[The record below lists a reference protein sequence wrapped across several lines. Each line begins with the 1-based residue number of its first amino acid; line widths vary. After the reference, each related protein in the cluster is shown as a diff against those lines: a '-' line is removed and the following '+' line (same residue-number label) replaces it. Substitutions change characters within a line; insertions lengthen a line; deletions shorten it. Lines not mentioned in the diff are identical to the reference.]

1 MSNLIVLGFDDENKA
16 DEVLLELLRNEK
28 IYKINMEDAAIVV
41 RKDDGQMLVKHA
53 HPLVTAMAARG
64 SFWGLLVGMLLL
76 NPLAG
81 VVAGGAIGAAVG
93 SLEHVGI
100 EDDFIKDLGQKAQP
114 GGSIL
119 FIMEHEATPSSVFH
133 ELKKFDAKVLKT
145 TFGYASEQKLRQ
157 ALEHKK

>member
-1 MSNLIVLGFDDENKA
+1 MSNLIVLGFDEENKA
-16 DEVLLELLRNEK
+16 DEVLTELLRNEK
-28 IYKINMEDAAIVV
+28 IYKLNMEDAAVV
-41 RKDDGQMLVKHA
+41 IRKKDGQIFIKHA
-53 HPLVTAMAARG
+53 HPLMTAMAARG

-100 EDDFIKDLGQKAQP
+100 KDEFIDQLGAKAQP

-119 FIMEHEATPSSVFH
+119 FIMEHEATPSTVFH
-133 ELKKFDAKVLKT
+133 ELKKFDPKVLKT
-145 TFGYASEQKLRQ
+145 TFGYASEQKLRE
-157 ALEHKK
+157 ALEHKR